1 MTELTE
7 TRSAIAVRPI
17 AGAIGADID
26 GVDLSQSLDDATI
39 ADIRQ
44 ALLRH
49 RVVFFRDQVLDHAQH
64 IAFAARFGELTY
76 AHPFDEEP
84 PEGYRE
90 IYTVD
95 FDRQLQQAGVSAE
108 ERKAFRRS
116 YGQFGGWHS
125 DVTPAVNPPFASILR
140 ADVVPAVGGD
150 TTWTNL
156 VAAYEGL
163 SAPLRAFVDGL
174 WAEHRYGVGYG
185 AASRG
190 LQQRITANPL
200 VAHHPVVRVHP
211 ETGERALLVNP
222 GFTSHILGL
231 SADESR
237 RILNLLFEEI
247 ARPEYTVRFRWEPG
261 SVAFWDNRTSAH
273 EAPRDLPDDE
283 PRRLYRVTLVGDVPV
298 GPDGR
303 ESQLIEG
310 VPFGTQWNVNT
321 N

>member
-1 MTELTE
+1 
-7 TRSAIAVRPI
+7 VRPI
-17 AGAIGADID
+17 AGAIGADIE

-49 RVVFFRDQVLDHAQH
+49 RVVFFRDQELDHAQH

-76 AHPFDEEP
+76 AHPFDEQP

-95 FDRQLQQAGVSAE
+95 FDRQLQQAGVTAE

-150 TTWTNL
+150 TTWTSL

-163 SAPLRAFVDGL
+163 SAPLRTFVDGL

-190 LQQRITANPL
+190 MQQRITANPL

-222 GFTSHILGL
+222 GFTSHIIGL

-247 ARPEYTVRFRWEPG
+247 SRPEYTVRFRWTPG

-310 VPFGTQWNVNT
+310 VPFGQEWTVAAN
-321 N
+321 